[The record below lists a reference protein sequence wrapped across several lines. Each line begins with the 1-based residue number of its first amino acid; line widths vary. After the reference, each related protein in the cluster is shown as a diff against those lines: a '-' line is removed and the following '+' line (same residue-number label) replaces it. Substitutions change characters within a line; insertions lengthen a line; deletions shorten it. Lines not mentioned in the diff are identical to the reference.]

1 MEQHLQQIIYYNW
14 RDKMRI
20 LDWFKEQYKKVQV
33 SDNKPIEDAL
43 FEANKKILEWEIQ
56 HEADRDYIA
65 NKKEVI
71 LQKNIEILDLKY
83 DLTAIQKKLEEA
95 MAKESAKDKE
105 LENYWNTK
113 IPKTNLRYSAR
124 GKPMDVRKFF
134 TDRNDK
140 APHYLAGTNDKRA
153 LYCLDYVAKKI
164 KYTRD
169 AHGENWQYANETM
182 LLKAGD
188 CEDGAILMANMM
200 LKSGI
205 PYWRIRLNA
214 GDVKGGGHAYVTYL
228 RESDN
233 TWYVM
238 DWCYWYQSSKDF
250 KKTWTDAKNYFGI
263 WFSWNTKY
271 IFAKAT
277 LDRK

>member
-1 MEQHLQQIIYYNW
+1 MKSIKQYWDEWMQSIAESNDQAFKDIIAEK
-14 RDKMRI
+14 DSII
-20 LDWFKEQYKKVQV
+20 L
-33 SDNKPIEDAL
+33 S
-43 FEANKKILEWEIQ
+43 WEIQ
-56 HEADRDYIA
+56 HEGDVEYI
-65 NKKEVI
+65 NKKKAIIIERDTTI
-71 LQKNIEILDLKY
+71 LELKS
-83 DLTAIQKKLEEA
+83 DLTAIQKLLEEA
-95 MAKESAKDKE
+95 MIKATSKEDE
-105 LENYWNTK
+105 LETYWNTK

-124 GKPMDVRKFF
+124 GSPMDVRKFF